1 MEWINLQGKYNFIAL
16 KSKRIRILIVG
27 GGRAA
32 FIKGKAFLDRG
43 CSLYILAPKFSK
55 NVLNLKNYDNVEFI
69 KNNYDEKYIL
79 DKHLVVIATEDEEV
93 NNEIRNNCDSL
104 SKLYI
109 DCSDKDKSLCFNSFQ
124 RESKT
129 MVLALNNKIGCPK
142 ATSFIGEKIKRDLE
156 KYDNY
161 IEYVT
166 YIRSITK
173 NNSMRDEIIDFIC
186 SNDFHFFF
194 EKGYGNLILSM
205 FYGGMDFE
213 FYNSYKKK

>member
-1 MEWINLQGKYNFIAL
+1 MQEKYNFIAL
-16 KSKRIRILIVG
+16 KSRRIRILIVG

-55 NVLNLKNYDNVEFI
+55 DVLNLKTYDNVEFI

-93 NNEIRNNCDSL
+93 NNEIRNNCDEL

-173 NNSMRDEIIDFIC
+173 II
-186 SNDFHFFF
+186 
-194 EKGYGNLILSM
+194 L
-205 FYGGMDFE
+205 
-213 FYNSYKKK
+213 

>member
-1 MEWINLQGKYNFIAL
+1 MQEKYNFIAL
-16 KSKRIRILIVG
+16 KSKRIRILIIG

-55 NVLNLKNYDNVEFI
+55 DVLDLKTYDNVEFI

-93 NNEIRNNCDSL
+93 NNEIRNNCDAL

-142 ATSFIGEKIKRDLE
+142 ATYFIGEKIKKDLE
-156 KYDNY
+156 RYDNY

-173 NNSMRDEIIDFIC
+173 NNPMKYEIIDFIC

-213 FYNSYKKK
+213 FCNSYKKK

>member
-1 MEWINLQGKYNFIAL
+1 MQEKYNFIAL
-16 KSKRIRILIVG
+16 KSRRIRILIVG

-55 NVLNLKNYDNVEFI
+55 GVLDLKTYDNVEFI

-142 ATSFIGEKIKRDLE
+142 ATSFIGEKIKKDLE
-156 KYDNY
+156 RYDNY

-173 NNSMRDEIIDFIC
+173 NNSMKDEIIDFIC

-194 EKGYGNLILSM
+194 
-205 FYGGMDFE
+205 
-213 FYNSYKKK
+213 

>member
-1 MEWINLQGKYNFIAL
+1 MQEKYNFIAL
-16 KSKRIRILIVG
+16 KSRRIRILIVG

-43 CSLYILAPKFSK
+43 CSLYILAPKFSED
-55 NVLNLKNYDNVEFI
+55 VLNLKTYNNVEFI

-93 NNEIRNNCDSL
+93 NNEIRNNCDAL

-129 MVLALNNKIGCPK
+129 MFLALNNKIGCPK
-142 ATSFIGEKIKRDLE
+142 ATSFIGEKIKKDLE

-166 YIRSITK
+166 KVRSIAK
-173 NNSMRDEIIDFIC
+173 NNPMKAEIIDFIC

-205 FYGGMDFE
+205 FFGGMDFE
-213 FYNSYKKK
+213 FYNSHKKK

>member
-1 MEWINLQGKYNFIAL
+1 MQEKYNFIAL
-16 KSKRIRILIVG
+16 KSRRIRILIVG

-55 NVLNLKNYDNVEFI
+55 DILNLKTYDNVEFI
-69 KNNYDEKYIL
+69 KNNYDGKHIL
-79 DKHLVVIATEDEEV
+79 DKHLVVIATENEEV
-93 NNEIRNNCDSL
+93 NNEIRNNCDAL

-173 NNSMRDEIIDFIC
+173 NNTMKYEIIDFIC

-213 FYNSYKKK
+213 FCNSYKKK

>member
-1 MEWINLQGKYNFIAL
+1 MEWINLQEKYNFIAL
-16 KSKRIRILIVG
+16 KSRRIRILIVG

-55 NVLNLKNYDNVEFI
+55 DILNLKTYDNVEFI
-69 KNNYDEKYIL
+69 KNNYDEKHIL
-79 DKHLVVIATEDEEV
+79 DKHLVVIATENEEV
-93 NNEIRNNCDSL
+93 NNEIRNNCDAL

-173 NNSMRDEIIDFIC
+173 NNTMKDEIIDFIC

-213 FYNSYKKK
+213 FCNSYKKK

>member
-1 MEWINLQGKYNFIAL
+1 MEWINLQEKYNFIAL
-16 KSKRIRILIVG
+16 KSRRIRILIVG

-32 FIKGKAFLDRG
+32 FIKGKAFLDRE

-55 NVLNLKNYDNVEFI
+55 DVLNLKTYNNVEFI
-69 KNNYDEKYIL
+69 KNNYDKKYIL

-93 NNEIRNNCDSL
+93 NNEIRNNCDEL

-173 NNSMRDEIIDFIC
+173 NNPMKDEIIDFMC

-213 FYNSYKKK
+213 FCNSHKKK

>member
-1 MEWINLQGKYNFIAL
+1 MEWINLQEKYNFIAL
-16 KSKRIRILIVG
+16 KSKRIRILIIG

-55 NVLNLKNYDNVEFI
+55 DVLDLKTYDNVEFI

-93 NNEIRNNCDSL
+93 NNEIRNNCDAL

-142 ATSFIGEKIKRDLE
+142 ATYFIGEKIKKDLE
-156 KYDNY
+156 RYDNY

-173 NNSMRDEIIDFIC
+173 NNPMKYEIIDFIC

-213 FYNSYKKK
+213 FCNSYKKK